1 MPAGGGR
8 CHVVNTRSPTGQ
20 RDMAGLAGC
29 AETCSSGGNGGSG
42 VTPGSIRFF
51 LIRRRIWATWTNSDF
66 SEPRVVKLVRIHS
79 AGQVRAC
86 NVRRSGG
93 SVAGDSGEPSEMKDV
108 NSSTRKG
115 PEWNIPAKAP
125 EADNRRVRLRKG
137 TGSRK
142 AKPLY
147 DLVY

>member
-1 MPAGGGR
+1 MRGDVLVR
-8 CHVVNTRSPTGQ
+8 WER
-20 RDMAGLAGC
+20 GLR
-29 AETCSSGGNGGSG
+29 GNARFYPLLSYQKKNMGDLDKL
-42 VTPGSIRFF
+42 RFF
-51 LIRRRIWATWTNSDF
+51 GAACCEVGENPLGG
-66 SEPRVVKLVRIHS
+66 
-79 AGQVRAC
+79 AGESLQ
-86 NVRRSGG
+86 RSTQRG